1 MVVSALL
8 VNIVPDKMEKV
19 KSELLSIHGLSVNSI
34 IDDYKI
40 VIVVE
45 SDNVEDEVEI
55 SKYIAKIDGVLGI
68 NLAYHHFDDEE
79 ED

>member
-1 MVVSALL
+1 MVISALL
-8 VNIVPDKMEKV
+8 VNIGPDRMEKV
-19 KSELLSIHGLSVNSI
+19 KAELLTIDGLKINSI

-40 VIVVE
+40 LVVLE
-45 SDNVEDEVEI
+45 SENVEDEVEI

-79 ED
+79 G